1 VCIPPWVFVQLFI
14 AKVTNMPGFVDVS
27 NMTSEQ
33 VRRMGHAD
41 DYDEEPYQPRQT
53 WQPRAKPEGTKHSV
67 DNVWGAAVAAQREN
81 GGYFK
86 EDQWM
91 PNATPPYIA
100 KRRNRD
106 IMRDIL
112 ANPAV
117 LTVED
122 IAQGQEC
129 RKFLQNDITFRALKN
144 KLTEFDSSTSKVL
157 AVTEEFDTVK
167 NRLELAV
174 VACLP
179 ASHVRALERQATQE
193 RVRQATGNYVAQPGN
208 KVQLSVEI
216 IKTNYSQQWNTW
228 YATAITTDN
237 CAVFFAYRTQL
248 ATGVQHTILGTVKA
262 HRDGTTQLNRVSII

>member
-1 VCIPPWVFVQLFI
+1 
-14 AKVTNMPGFVDVS
+14 MPGFVDVS

-41 DYDEEPYQPRQT
+41 DYDAEPYQPRQT
-53 WQPRAKPEGTKHSV
+53 WKPKTKPAGTKHSV

-81 GGYFK
+81 DGYFK
-86 EDQWM
+86 EEQWM

-106 IMRDIL
+106 IITDIL

-144 KLTEFDSSTSKVL
+144 KLTEFDTAVSKVL
-157 AVTEEFDTVK
+157 AVTEEFDTVQNK
-167 NRLELAV
+167 YELAV
-174 VACLP
+174 IASLP
-179 ASHVRALERQATQE
+179 ASHARALERQATQE
-193 RVRQATGNYVAQPGN
+193 RVRQSTGNYVGQPGN

-237 CAVFFAYRTQL
+237 CAVFFAYRQQL

>member
-1 VCIPPWVFVQLFI
+1 
-14 AKVTNMPGFVDVS
+14 
-27 NMTSEQ
+27 
-33 VRRMGHAD
+33 
-41 DYDEEPYQPRQT
+41 
-53 WQPRAKPEGTKHSV
+53 
-67 DNVWGAAVAAQREN
+67 
-81 GGYFK
+81 
-86 EDQWM
+86 
-91 PNATPPYIA
+91 
-100 KRRNRD
+100 
-106 IMRDIL
+106 L

-144 KLTEFDSSTSKVL
+144 KLTEFDSATSKVL
-157 AVTEEFDTVK
+157 AVAEEFDTVK
-167 NRLELAV
+167 NKYELAV
-174 VACLP
+174 IASLP
-179 ASHVRALERQATQE
+179 ASYARALERQATQE
-193 RVRQATGNYVAQPGN
+193 RVRQATGDYVAQPGN

-237 CAVFFAYRTQL
+237 CAVFFAYRQQL